1 MEIKNVEGILWCD
14 KNGNRKVVKIEKCD
28 MAFVFAF
35 SNDKGDANVQAVT
48 LGGMQAGYAIKV
60 LARAAADRM
69 GSFFDDPAKDFK
81 AMQTFE
87 KEFHDRAVEFML
99 KHLPEILSEKGGE

>member
-14 KNGNRKVVKIEKCD
+14 KDGKREVVKIEKCD

-35 SNDKGDANVQAVT
+35 SNDKGDVDVQAVT
-48 LGGMQAGYAIKV
+48 LGGMQAGYAIKG

-81 AMQTFE
+81 AMRTFE
-87 KEFHDRAVEFML
+87 KEFHGRAMEFMIS
-99 KHLPEILSEKGGE
+99 HLPEILSEKGGE